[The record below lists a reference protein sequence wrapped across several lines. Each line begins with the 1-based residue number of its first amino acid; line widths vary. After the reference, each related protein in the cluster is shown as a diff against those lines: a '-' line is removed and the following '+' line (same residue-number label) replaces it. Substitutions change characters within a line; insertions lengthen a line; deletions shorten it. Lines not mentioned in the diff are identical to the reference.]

1 MSSVPVADR
10 KTWFQIAPC
19 AAAVAGAGAVAW
31 AGTVWIVRGMGSMP
45 GTMGVDLPTFAG
57 IWTLMMAAMMLPSI
71 ALVAALYARS
81 IASHRIVRLA
91 SLSIGYLLAW
101 SIPAPFIY
109 ALAALHSAAAQG
121 HETITHV
128 AEAAALIGVT
138 AYQFS
143 PLKDAC
149 LRQCRS
155 PIGQVVYLTGLR
167 GRLRDLQTGLR
178 HAAYCI
184 GCCWGLMLVLVM
196 IGTMNIVIMAVVAGA
211 ILLEKYLPWPIW
223 PSRAVGL
230 AISAVG
236 FASLWIPQVTTG
248 M

>member
-1 MSSVPVADR
+1 
-10 KTWFQIAPC
+10 
-19 AAAVAGAGAVAW
+19 
-31 AGTVWIVRGMGSMP
+31 MGSMP

-71 ALVAALYARS
+71 ALVAALYACS
-81 IASHRIVRLA
+81 IASHRVVRLA
-91 SLSIGYLLAW
+91 SLSIGYLVAW
-101 SIPAPFIY
+101 SIPAPFVY

-128 AEAAALIGVT
+128 AEAAVLIAVA

-149 LRQCRS
+149 LRRCRS
-155 PIGQVVYLTGLR
+155 PIGQVVYLTGFR
-167 GRLRDLQTGLR
+167 GRLRDLQAGLR
-178 HAAYCI
+178 HASYCI

-196 IGTMNIVIMAVVAGA
+196 IGTMNIVVMTLIAGA

-236 FASLWIPQVTTG
+236 FASLWIPQMTTG
-248 M
+248 MQ